1 MRCFALSTLA
11 RRAFDDGPGALIG
24 SALARTVAGGLRNP
38 NGVASDASG
47 VYRIASGI
55 GSSGLAG
62 SLSHAPLE
70 PNGAIT
76 VMIQDINLVYALAAD
91 TTHVYVASVGQMIA
105 DGQIVRIKKTR

>member
-38 NGVASDASG
+38 NGVASDASDASG

-105 DGQIVRIKKTR
+105 DGQIVRIK